1 MADKTFGNKVGTPR
15 GYVDKA
21 ARDKVDEAMQPIAEV
36 GKELLWLTPMGRAAR
51 GAKAVY
57 EGGKAVFKGTTK
69 QVAKEAVEKAAPAA
83 AKAVTKAATKGAVSG
98 GGGLRAPRPARG
110 IKPDSKR
117 QEILD
122 SLKQGPKRP
131 TEARDIA
138 PGSKRQEIL
147 DSLKQGPKRPTAA
160 KDLTKGDAR
169 SAALRDARIA
179 NRGVT
184 RKPRPGEK
192 QFIGPMNR
200 PQPGDRRFIGPA
212 NKPKPGDKTFI
223 GPANRPQPGEKNF
236 IGPMARPARPGD
248 KNFIGPRE
256 RPRAGD
262 KDFIGPTPRAPKP
275 GEKGFIGP
283 MRNAAGA
290 RNFGGKMAA
299 GAAAGAGLLG
309 FAAYKSADKPNASS
323 KPSSQSSGPRDDRA
337 SSGSSKADAF
347 RAKQQGMKVDGSPT
361 NPDKS
366 GTNKAKPKRAGDK
379 SRVSGGAKTEKKM
392 SNFERMKKRG
402 YEKEGFGGRSVTSRG
417 AESRVKK
424 ERSFKFKDLFAKK
437 KK

>member
-21 ARDKVDEAMQPIAEV
+21 ARDKVDEAMQPIAEI
-36 GKELLWLTPMGRAAR
+36 GKELLYLTPMGRAAR

-57 EGGKAVFKGTTK
+57 EGGKAIFKGTTK

-131 TEARDIA
+131 T
-138 PGSKRQEIL
+138 
-147 DSLKQGPKRPTAA
+147 AA
-160 KDLTKGDAR
+160 KDVTKGSARDAAFKEAKAAQR
-169 SAALRDARIA
+169 SA
-179 NRGVT
+179 T

-236 IGPMARPARPGD
+236 IGPM
-248 KNFIGPRE
+248 
-256 RPRAGD
+256 
-262 KDFIGPTPRAPKP
+262 TRAPKP
-275 GEKGFIGP
+275 GEKGFVGP
-283 MRNAAGA
+283 MRGAAGA

-309 FAAYKSADKPNASS
+309 FAAYNSADKPKAAQGGGGM
-323 KPSSQSSGPRDDRA
+323 KYAGPAGRDDRA
-337 SSGSSKADAF
+337 SSGGGTFKPINRDNLSDNGKKTFDG
-347 RAKQQGMKVDGSPT
+347 RQGQNKDGSKKDGP
-361 NPDKS
+361 K
-366 GTNKAKPKRAGDK
+366 KAGGK

-402 YEKEGFGGRSVTSRG
+402 YEKEGFGGRSMTSRG

-424 ERSFKFKDLFAKK
+424 ERSYKFKDLFKK

>member
-36 GKELLWLTPMGRAAR
+36 GKQLLFLTPMGRPIR
-51 GAKAVY
+51 GAKALY
-57 EGGKAVFKGTTK
+57 EGGKAFLKGTTK
-69 QVAKEAVEKAAPAA
+69 QVAKETVEKAAPAA
-83 AKAVTKAATKGAVSG
+83 AKAVTKAATKGSVSG

-184 RKPRPGEK
+184 RRPRPGEK

-283 MRNAAGA
+283 MRGAAGA

-309 FAAYKSADKPNASS
+309 FAAYNSADKPKASDNKANNS
-323 KPSSQSSGPRDDRA
+323 KLTGGSRDDRA
-337 SSGSSKADAF
+337 SSGGGTFNPINRDNLSEEGKKTFDA
-347 RAKQQGMKVDGSPT
+347 QQGRKKKPVVKKAV
-361 NPDKS
+361 DKS
-366 GTNKAKPKRAGDK
+366 SAAAKP
-379 SRVSGGAKTEKKM
+379 EKKM

-402 YEKEGFGGRSVTSRG
+402 YEKEGFGGRSMTSRG

>member
-36 GKELLWLTPMGRAAR
+36 GKELLWLTPMGRGAR

-57 EGGKAVFKGTTK
+57 ESGKAFLRGTTK

-83 AKAVTKAATKGAVSG
+83 AKAVTKAATKSVVRG
-98 GGGLRAPRPARG
+98 GGGMRAPRPARG

-160 KDLTKGDAR
+160 KDVTKGSARDAAFKEAKAAQR
-169 SAALRDARIA
+169 SA
-179 NRGVT
+179 T

-283 MRNAAGA
+283 MRGAAGA

-309 FAAYKSADKPNASS
+309 FAAYNSADKPKASS

-337 SSGSSKADAF
+337 SSGGGTFKPINRDNLSENGKKTFDG
-347 RAKQQGMKVDGSPT
+347 RQGQNKDGSKKDG
-361 NPDKS
+361 N
-366 GTNKAKPKRAGDK
+366 K

-402 YEKEGFGGRSVTSRG
+402 YEKEGFGGRSMTSRG

>member
-1 MADKTFGNKVGTPR
+1 MATKTFANKVGTPR

-36 GKELLWLTPMGRAAR
+36 GKELLWLTPMGRGFR
-51 GAKAVY
+51 GAKAAY
-57 EGGKAVFKGTTK
+57 EGGKALLRGSTK
-69 QVAKEAVEKAAPAA
+69 QVAKEVVKEAAPAA
-83 AKAVTKAATKGAVSG
+83 AKAATKAATKGAVRG
-98 GGGLRAPRPARG
+98 GGGMRAPRPARG

-160 KDLTKGDAR
+160 KDVSKGSARDAAFKEAKAAQR
-169 SAALRDARIA
+169 SA
-179 NRGVT
+179 T

-236 IGPMARPARPGD
+236 IGPMNRPARPGD

-283 MRNAAGA
+283 MRGSTAA

-309 FAAYKSADKPNASS
+309 FAAYNSADKPKASDNKANNS
-323 KPSSQSSGPRDDRA
+323 KLTSGARDDRA
-337 SSGSSKADAF
+337 SSGSGKADAF
-347 RAKQQGMKVDGSPT
+347 KKKQQGMKVPGSPT
-361 NPDKS
+361 NPDKA
-366 GTNKAKPKRAGDK
+366 GTNKAKPKKAVDK
-379 SRVSGGAKTEKKM
+379 SSAAAKPEKKM

-402 YEKEGFGGRSVTSRG
+402 YEKEGLGGRALTSRG

-424 ERSFKFKDLFAKK
+424 ERSYKFKDLFKK